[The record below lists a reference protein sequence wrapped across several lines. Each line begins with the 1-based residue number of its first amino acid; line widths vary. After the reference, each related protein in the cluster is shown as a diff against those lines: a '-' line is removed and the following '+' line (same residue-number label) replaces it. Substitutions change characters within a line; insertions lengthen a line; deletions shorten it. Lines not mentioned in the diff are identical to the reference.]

1 MFNKLVVSTSERRG
15 KRTTRF
21 FFGTSIVYLIVIA
34 GGLAASV
41 FFADP
46 KLADSNN
53 RTAIII
59 TPTPPRML
67 GSTRRESRNQPSQP
81 APRQDLNNVSRLE
94 DILAKP
100 QSAQT
105 PAKPFAPPGLD
116 QGKSIGD
123 GFGDPNGV
131 RDGLPLDVAVPVGH
145 TNTIDPPRPPDPPK
159 PQAQS
164 RAIEPDRPVRL
175 ASTVLQ
181 GKAIARRT
189 PEYPQIARQAR
200 LQGSVSVEVM
210 IAPDGRV
217 ESARAV
223 SGHPVFAKA
232 AVDSTYGWRFEPTL
246 LNGTAVRVTGIIV
259 FNFRLSE

>member
-1 MFNKLVVSTSERRG
+1 MFNKLILSTNERRG

-21 FFGTSIVYLIVIA
+21 FFGTSIIYLIVIA
-34 GGLAASV
+34 SGLAISV
-41 FFADP
+41 FFAAP
-46 KLADSNN
+46 KMADSNN
-53 RTAIII
+53 RIGIMI
-59 TPTPPRML
+59 TPAPPPML
-67 GSTRRESRNQPSQP
+67 GSPKRESHNQSSQAP
-81 APRQDLNNVSRLE
+81 PRQDLNNVSRLE

-100 QSAQT
+100 HPAQT
-105 PAKPFAPPGLD
+105 PARPFAPPGLD
-116 QGKSIGD
+116 QGRGISD

-131 RDGLPLDVAVPVGH
+131 RDGVPLDFAVPVGH
-145 TNTIDPPRPPDPPK
+145 TNTIDPPKPPDPPR
-159 PQAQS
+159 PQTQS
-164 RAIEPDRPVRL
+164 RAVEPDRPVRL
-175 ASTVLQ
+175 PSTVLQ

-189 PEYPQIARQAR
+189 PEYPSIAKQAR

-223 SGHPVFAKA
+223 SGHPIFAKA
-232 AVDSTYGWRFEPTL
+232 AVESAYGWRFEPTL

>member
-1 MFNKLVVSTSERRG
+1 MFNKLVVSTSERRS

-21 FFGTSIVYLIVIA
+21 FFVTSIIYLMVIA
-34 GGLAASV
+34 SGLAISV

-46 KLADSNN
+46 KLADSSN
-53 RTAIII
+53 RIGIMI
-59 TPTPPRML
+59 TPAPPIAD
-67 GSTRRESRNQPSQP
+67 GSRKHESHNQPSQVS
-81 APRQDLNNVSRLE
+81 PRQDLNNVSRLE

-100 QSAQT
+100 QSTQT
-105 PAKPFAPPGLD
+105 PVRPFGPPSLD
-116 QGKSIGD
+116 QGRGIGD

-131 RDGLPLDVAVPVGH
+131 KDGLPVDVAVPVGH
-145 TNTIDPPRPPDPPK
+145 SNTIDPPKPPDPPRQ
-159 PQAQS
+159 QAQS
-164 RAIEPDRPVRL
+164 RAIESDKPMRL
-175 ASTVLQ
+175 PSTVLQ

-189 PEYPQIARQAR
+189 PEYPRLAKQVG

-223 SGHPVFAKA
+223 SGHPMFAKA
-232 AVDSTYGWRFEPTL
+232 AVDSAYGWRFEPTL
-246 LNGTAVRVTGIIV
+246 LNGTPVRVTGIIV